1 MARAVNINDMRKLAK
16 RRLPRV
22 VFDFIDG
29 GAQDEMTLEANRR
42 ELAEMRLSPRV
53 LVDVSER
60 SAAVELFGQ
69 TFAAPIVLSPI
80 GLTGLATPK
89 GELDAA
95 RAAEA
100 AGIGYCLSTNAS
112 TSIEE
117 IAGATGAPFWFQLYV
132 MKDRGLTQSLIERAK
147 AAGCSALVMTVDLA
161 AHGLRERDARNG
173 FSVPP
178 KINPADALNALM
190 HPGWLMR
197 TLRGPR
203 LTFGNY
209 KTGADEGFLQLS
221 KHIANQF
228 DPSITWED
236 IAWAKQIWG
245 GPLVIKGILRPD
257 DARRAIDF
265 GADGI
270 SVSNHGGRQLDGV
283 PSAIRALPRVVDAV
297 DGRIPVLMDG
307 GVRRGADIIRARAL
321 GAKACLVGRAFVY
334 ALAAL
339 GPTGA
344 AQAIEILTSEL
355 DNALALLGLT
365 SIDDV
370 DQSVLDAT
378 MDWPANAPGERTV

>member
-1 MARAVNINDMRKLAK
+1 MPRDVNIADLRDKAR

-29 GAQDEMTLEANRR
+29 GAQDETTLEANCRD
-42 ELAEMRLSPRV
+42 LSAIRLNPHV
-53 LVDVSER
+53 LVDVSTR
-60 SAAVELFGQ
+60 KLSVELFGQ
-69 TFAAPIVLSPI
+69 TFAAPIVLSPV

-117 IAGATGAPFWFQLYV
+117 LAAATRQPFWFQLYV
-132 MKDRGLTQSLIERAK
+132 MKDRGLTRSLMERAK
-147 AAGCSALVMTVDLA
+147 AAGCSVLVMTVDLA
-161 AHGLRERDARNG
+161 AHGRRERDARNG

-178 KINPADALNALM
+178 RISVPDAVNALM
-190 HPGWLMR
+190 HPGWLYR
-197 TLRGPR
+197 TMTGER
-203 LTFGNY
+203 LTFANY
-209 KTGADEGFLQLS
+209 KTGADEGFLELS

-236 IAWAKQIWG
+236 IAWAKEVWG
-245 GPLVIKGILRPD
+245 GPLVIKGILRAD
-257 DARRAIDF
+257 DARKALDH

-283 PSAIRALPRVVDAV
+283 PSAIRALPGVVDAV

-307 GVRRGADIIRARAL
+307 GVRRGADIVRARAL

-334 ALAAL
+334 GLAAL
-339 GPTGA
+339 GPQGA
-344 AQAIEILTSEL
+344 ARAIEILHQEL
-355 DNALALLGLT
+355 DNTLALLGLP

-370 DQSVLDAT
+370 DRSVLADEEI
-378 MDWPANAPGERTV
+378 WPRN

>member
-1 MARAVNINDMRKLAK
+1 MPRDVNIADLRDKAR

-29 GAQDEMTLEANRR
+29 GAQDETTLEANCRD
-42 ELAEMRLSPRV
+42 LSAIRLNPHV
-53 LVDVSER
+53 LVDVSTR
-60 SAAVELFGQ
+60 KLSVELFGQ
-69 TFAAPIVLSPI
+69 AFAAPIVLSPV

-117 IAGATGAPFWFQLYV
+117 LAAATRQPFWFQLYV
-132 MKDRGLTQSLIERAK
+132 MKDRGLTRSLMERAK
-147 AAGCSALVMTVDLA
+147 AAGCSVLVMTVDLA
-161 AHGLRERDARNG
+161 AHGRRERDARNG

-178 KINPADALNALM
+178 RISVPDAVNALM
-190 HPGWLMR
+190 HPGWLYR
-197 TLRGPR
+197 TMTGER
-203 LTFGNY
+203 LTFANY
-209 KTGADEGFLQLS
+209 KTGADEGFLELS

-236 IAWAKQIWG
+236 IAWAKEVWG
-245 GPLVIKGILRPD
+245 GPLVIKGILRAD
-257 DARRAIDF
+257 DARKALDH

-283 PSAIRALPRVVDAV
+283 PSAIRALPGVIDAV

-307 GVRRGADIIRARAL
+307 GVRRGADIVRARAL

-334 ALAAL
+334 GLAAL
-339 GPTGA
+339 GPQGA
-344 AQAIEILTSEL
+344 ARAIEILHQEL
-355 DNALALLGLT
+355 DNTLALLGLP

-370 DQSVLDAT
+370 DRSVLAEEEI
-378 MDWPANAPGERTV
+378 WPRN

>member
-1 MARAVNINDMRKLAK
+1 MPRDVNIADLRDKAR

-29 GAQDEMTLEANRR
+29 GAQDETTLEANCRD
-42 ELAEMRLSPRV
+42 LSAIRLNPHV
-53 LVDVSER
+53 LVDVSTR
-60 SAAVELFGQ
+60 KLSVELFGQ
-69 TFAAPIVLSPI
+69 TFAAPIVLSPV

-117 IAGATGAPFWFQLYV
+117 LAAATRQPFWFQLYV
-132 MKDRGLTQSLIERAK
+132 MKDRGLTRSLMERAK
-147 AAGCSALVMTVDLA
+147 AAGCSVLVMTVDLA
-161 AHGLRERDARNG
+161 AHGRRERDARNG

-178 KINPADALNALM
+178 RISVPDAMNALM
-190 HPGWLMR
+190 HPGWLYR
-197 TLRGPR
+197 TMTGER
-203 LTFGNY
+203 LTFANY
-209 KTGADEGFLQLS
+209 KTGADEGFLELS

-236 IAWAKQIWG
+236 IAWAKEVWG
-245 GPLVIKGILRPD
+245 GPLVIKGILRAD
-257 DARRAIDF
+257 DARKALDH

-283 PSAIRALPRVVDAV
+283 PSAIRALPGVVDAV

-307 GVRRGADIIRARAL
+307 GVRRGADIVRARAL
-321 GAKACLVGRAFVY
+321 GARACLVGRAFVY
-334 ALAAL
+334 GLAAL
-339 GPTGA
+339 GPQGA
-344 AQAIEILTSEL
+344 ARAIEILHQEL
-355 DNALALLGLT
+355 DNTLALLGLP

-370 DQSVLDAT
+370 DRSVLAEEEI
-378 MDWPANAPGERTV
+378 WPRN

>member
-1 MARAVNINDMRKLAK
+1 MPRDVNIADLRDKAR

-29 GAQDEMTLEANRR
+29 GAQDETTLEANCRD
-42 ELAEMRLSPRV
+42 LSAIRLNPHV
-53 LVDVSER
+53 LVDVSTR
-60 SAAVELFGQ
+60 KLSVELFGQ
-69 TFAAPIVLSPI
+69 TFAAPIVLSPV

-117 IAGATGAPFWFQLYV
+117 LAAATRQPFWFQLYV
-132 MKDRGLTQSLIERAK
+132 MKDRGLTRSLMERAK
-147 AAGCSALVMTVDLA
+147 AAGCSVLVMTVDLA
-161 AHGLRERDARNG
+161 AHGRRERDARNG

-178 KINPADALNALM
+178 RISVPDAVNALM
-190 HPGWLMR
+190 HPGWLYR
-197 TLRGPR
+197 TMTGER
-203 LTFGNY
+203 LTFANY
-209 KTGADEGFLQLS
+209 KTGADEGFLELS

-236 IAWAKQIWG
+236 IAWAKEVWG
-245 GPLVIKGILRPD
+245 GPLVIKGILRAD
-257 DARRAIDF
+257 DARKALDH

-283 PSAIRALPRVVDAV
+283 PSAIRALPGVVDAV

-307 GVRRGADIIRARAL
+307 GVRRGADIVRARAL
-321 GAKACLVGRAFVY
+321 GARACLVGRAFVY
-334 ALAAL
+334 GLAAL
-339 GPTGA
+339 GPQGA
-344 AQAIEILTSEL
+344 ARAIEILHQEL
-355 DNALALLGLT
+355 DNTLALLGLP

-370 DQSVLDAT
+370 DRSVLADEEI
-378 MDWPANAPGERTV
+378 WPRN

>member
-1 MARAVNINDMRKLAK
+1 MPRDVNIADLRDKAR

-29 GAQDEMTLEANRR
+29 GAQDETTLEANCRD
-42 ELAEMRLSPRV
+42 LSAIRLNPRV
-53 LVDVSER
+53 LVDVSAR
-60 SAAVELFGQ
+60 KLSVELFGQ
-69 TFAAPIVLSPI
+69 TFAAPIVLSPV

-117 IAGATGAPFWFQLYV
+117 LAAATRQRFWFQLYV
-132 MKDRGLTQSLIERAK
+132 MKDRGLTRSLMERAK
-147 AAGCSALVMTVDLA
+147 AAGCSVLVMTVDLA
-161 AHGLRERDARNG
+161 AHGRRERDARNG

-178 KINPADALNALM
+178 RISVPDAVNAFM
-190 HPGWLMR
+190 HPGWLYR
-197 TLRGPR
+197 TMTGER
-203 LTFGNY
+203 LTFANY
-209 KTGADEGFLQLS
+209 KTGADEGFLELS

-236 IAWAKQIWG
+236 IAWAKEVWG
-245 GPLVIKGILRPD
+245 GPLVIKGILRAD
-257 DARRAIDF
+257 DARKALDH

-283 PSAIRALPRVVDAV
+283 PSAIRALPGVVDAV
-297 DGRIPVLMDG
+297 DGRISVLMDG
-307 GVRRGADIIRARAL
+307 GVRRGADIVRARAL

-334 ALAAL
+334 GLAAL
-339 GPTGA
+339 GPQGA
-344 AQAIEILTSEL
+344 ARAIEILHQEL
-355 DNALALLGLT
+355 DNTLALLGLP

-370 DQSVLDAT
+370 DRSVLADEEI
-378 MDWPANAPGERTV
+378 WPRN